1 MQTKPLIIEIL
12 PKRFIKKI
20 NFTDTCWLWTA
31 SKYPG
36 GYGSFRFDGKTYQT
50 HRFLWTFLRGEIPD
64 GLCVLHKCDVR
75 ACIKPD
81 HLFLGT
87 RKDNVYDMMTKG
99 RGVQLKG
106 EHHGMSRLTDGQA
119 DAIRKMYVRGNKEFS
134 QLKIAEIYGVD
145 RSVIGKIVRGVAY
158 NYAN

>member
-1 MQTKPLIIEIL
+1 MIEML
-12 PKRFIKKI
+12 PERFIKKI

-36 GYGSFRFDGKTYQT
+36 GYGSFRFCGTTYAT
-50 HRFLWTFLRGEIPD
+50 HRFLWTFLRCEIPE

-87 RKDNVYDMMTKG
+87 KKDNSDDMITKG
-99 RGVQLKG
+99 RDRKLKG
-106 EHHGMSRLTDGQA
+106 ENHGMAKLSNIQVEE
-119 DAIRKMYVRGNKEFS
+119 IRKMYIRGKNGFS
-134 QLKIAEIYGVD
+134 QTRIAEIYGVD
-145 RSVIGKIVRGVAY
+145 RTAIGRIVTGRTY
-158 NYAN
+158 SYAN